1 MKDEQPIDQASS
13 IELQAQQEW
22 VGLLGRLQDGR
33 QVDLRLARVRE
44 AIACGEFQIDA
55 RVIAERLIG
64 RLLTS

>member
-1 MKDEQPIDQASS
+1 MEIISSS
-13 IELQAQQEW
+13 IDTSSPDFQQNSQHHKNLANELKE
-22 VGLLGRLQDGR
+22 
-33 QVDLRLARVRE
+33 RLARVRE